1 MIDYSIG
8 ILVHNI
14 GIVIILG
21 YLVAVFGAIL
31 LILLTEHIR
40 SKK

>member
-1 MIDYSIG
+1 MIDYSMG
-8 ILVHNI
+8 ILAHNI
-14 GIVIILG
+14 GLVMILG

-31 LILLTEHIR
+31 LILLTDYIR